1 MYLDKLENG
10 KGRSAVL
17 PEHESHNAQQL
28 GVEAAVPQAQQ
39 EAAQQSHLN
48 TEQTT
53 QQVKQLRQRHA
64 TSTLN
69 RQHPRLIQTLNITQ
83 PAVT

>member
-10 KGRSAVL
+10 KGRSTVL

-53 QQVKQLRQRHA
+53 
-64 TSTLN
+64 
-69 RQHPRLIQTLNITQ
+69 
-83 PAVT
+83 

>member
-10 KGRSAVL
+10 KGRSTVL

-53 QQVKQLRQRHA
+53 QQVNTDMKPYTICSNLIEFKCNYAQLLHL
-64 TSTLN
+64 T
-69 RQHPRLIQTLNITQ
+69 
-83 PAVT
+83 